1 MSKFLIWLNR
11 AEWLLRGISKAGY
24 VLSALSILAL
34 VVVVGIGVLFR
45 YVINAPLQFVDD
57 LCALLY
63 VALTF
68 LAMAYVFVDR
78 GHIRITFLFDRLPER
93 AKHCLEIAGCLA
105 ALIFIIL
112 LIKETWIFFYTT
124 YQLHGT
130 SETASIPLA
139 PWLFLIPLTLAIFI
153 ALILV
158 FTIKKIVILVGKNE
172 TKERQT

>member
-1 MSKFLIWLNR
+1 MWLNR
-11 AEWLLRGISKAGY
+11 AEWLLRAISKGGY
-24 VLSALSILAL
+24 VLSALSIFTL

-45 YVINAPLQFVDD
+45 YVMNAPLLFVDD

-68 LAMAYVFVDR
+68 LAMAYVFVDK
-78 GHIRITFLFDRLPER
+78 GHIRITFLFDRLP
-93 AKHCLEIAGCLA
+93 KLIQHYLEIAGCLA
-105 ALIFIIL
+105 ALIFLIL
-112 LIKETWIFFYTT
+112 LIKETWTFFYTT

-139 PWLFLIPLTLAIFI
+139 PWLFLIPLALANFI

-158 FTIKKIVILVGKNE
+158 FTIKMIVILVGKNE
-172 TKERQT
+172 TKERRA